1 MDYKNVLLLG
11 DSTSMSIG
19 LEREM
24 YSFRLADAKIW
35 PEGSKVFNCSL
46 PGFTS
51 ADAAAFFYR
60 HNELWSNRLGA
71 VIIYLGNC
79 DSATSEITK
88 GRYSLFS
95 QLLNKI
101 NELFRKKP
109 KKTKLKNKL
118 LRFEWSNSWNSSIEK
133 PELASDFKFNIKRI
147 IKTCSSKKIPV
158 IVLRPKANRY
168 FLPGLGKGNFLFYRF
183 LNVNEQ
189 ISDAIRIIDV
199 RFKEA
204 TTQYEN
210 GNIKMASEI
219 YQEIL
224 LNDSSNPM
232 SREYALMVVN
242 NYATAQAELGNS
254 SEAKFL
260 LNLLLKEK
268 GVRKEIIFYNLAQI
282 NKNNGDIEEY
292 SKFMA
297 LSYEADDSM
306 YRIRSPYI
314 KVLDEL
320 AKEHPEV
327 VVIDMDNIIPD
338 SDYLDHCHPLPSG
351 QKKLSDRIVKQL
363 KVLGFKGNSSAS
375 IKNILYNPELAKGNN
390 LEFHDYFKTASALSE
405 TEIAKA
411 IEVIREQVKST
422 QKIDGSGLSISGVP
436 QSILDSIDYYLRH
449 PCFSILSDLLKSPPQ
464 YPCDVGRFPE
474 YFLIRHLIPYLRK
487 HEDNQELRKRF
498 SNSTKLLRSS
508 NDFLS
513 ILPEKILKSVDL
525 KLPLMDEVYATNQLN
540 NILCKT
546 RTLLL
551 KHLQQ
556 KNQVFGRVKT
566 LIFWYFRETL
576 RFGAHSRFSMLYDR
590 VLLESLAEGLAVAG
604 VIDNEFNLKKE
615 NEIKQLIKFIE
626 IVTQAHE
633 KYCSQFSLE
642 YDSRNL
648 LNSYD
653 HELIILA
660 EKLKETKCIH

>member
-1 MDYKNVLLLG
+1 MNYKNVLLLG

-19 LEREM
+19 LERVM
-24 YSFRLADAKIW
+24 YSFRLADNKFW

-79 DSATSEITK
+79 DTASSEITK
-88 GRYSLFS
+88 GRYGPFS
-95 QLLNKI
+95 QLLNRI
-101 NELFRKKP
+101 SELFRKKP

-118 LRFEWSNSWNSSIEK
+118 LHFEWSNSWNGFIEK
-133 PELASDFKFNIKRI
+133 PELSSDFKFNIKRI
-147 IKTCSSKKIPV
+147 IKTCASKNIPV
-158 IVLRPKANRY
+158 ILIRPKANRY
-168 FLPGLGKGNFLFYRF
+168 FPPGLGKGNFLFYRF
-183 LNVNEQ
+183 LNINEK
-189 ISDAIRIIDV
+189 ISDAIRILDPK
-199 RFKEA
+199 FKNA
-204 TTQYEN
+204 ATQYES
-210 GNIKMASEI
+210 GNIKLASEM

-224 LNDSSNPM
+224 LSDPLVNM

-242 NYATAQAELGNS
+242 NYATAQAELGNLN
-254 SEAKFL
+254 EAKFL

-268 GVRKEIIFYNLAQI
+268 GVRKEIILYNLAQI
-282 NKNNGDIEEY
+282 YKNSGDIEEY

-306 YRIRSPYI
+306 YRVRSPYI
-314 KVLDEL
+314 KALDEL
-320 AKEHPEV
+320 AKEQPEV

-351 QKKLSDRIVKQL
+351 QKKLSDRIVRQL

-375 IKNILYNPELAKGNN
+375 IENILYNPELAKGNN
-390 LEFHDYFKTASALSE
+390 QEFHDYFKTASALSE

-411 IEVIREQVKST
+411 IEVIREQLKNT
-422 QKIDGSGLSISGVP
+422 QKIDGSSLSFTGVP

-449 PCFSILSDLLKSPPQ
+449 PCFSTISDVLQSPPK

-487 HEDNQELRKRF
+487 HEDNQELTKRF
-498 SNSTKLLRSS
+498 SNDTKLLRLS

-525 KLPLMDEVYATNQLN
+525 KLPLMEEVYATNQLDK
-540 NILCKT
+540 ILLKT

-551 KHLQQ
+551 KHLQK
-556 KNQVFGRVKT
+556 KNQAFERLKT

-604 VIDNEFNLKKE
+604 VIEAEFNLKKE

-626 IVTQAHE
+626 IVTQVHE

-642 YDSRNL
+642 YDSKNL
-648 LNSYD
+648 LDSYD
-653 HELIILA
+653 QDLIILT
-660 EKLKETKCIH
+660 EKLKEMKCIH